1 MSKKRRTNRIT
12 ALSMIFVLLLSTIS
26 NALPFLTISAET
38 NEQAIP
44 ENHLRIHYDYGDL
57 ELEDTA
63 LWLWDDVEEAST
75 DWPNGEFFTEDQTTD
90 FGAYLDIPLK
100 EDANNVGFLVI
111 YQGDNYVGDIK
122 VELTDLDIYEIWVTH
137 DGTVST
143 QKPTEDVEPV
153 DPVIP
158 ESTRILR
165 VHYQNNDLDLDDLWL
180 WYWGDVTDPA
190 TGTWPTDGESFSE
203 EQVTDFGGYV
213 EIAMKD
219 EAVNFG
225 FQVVSSD
232 ETKPVDD
239 TNIELISPE
248 VDEIWVTHDG
258 EVYYYEPIEF
268 EKPTIRIHYQTES
281 GVYEPWGV
289 WYWNGGIVASGDVGE
304 WSLGATPFSNKDV
317 GPYGGYVD
325 IELHPD
331 ASGFEFLLV
340 ERAEPD
346 TGQKQTGDLSFADLA
361 NHRQIFIK
369 EGTDQVFSNPYYVS
383 DEEPEPEEHEGE
395 AEISVEATVNRS
407 FNYNEHALLDVE
419 ITNDSD
425 LSIRRI
431 EADVSVL
438 GGSSSLSISPELNR
452 VTLSVSSDIE
462 PGEKTIPIK
471 VVDETGGVYTTEATA
486 TITERI
492 KAEGE
497 HDWDESIIYF
507 MLTDRFADGDP
518 SNNDPYGI
526 GYDQITDNPRGA
538 YQGGDFKGVTEN
550 IDYLAELGVNT
561 IWITPIVENVGYDVS
576 HVSSDGT
583 YYGYHGYWAKDFE
596 RLNPHLGTLAEF
608 HELIDVAAE
617 HNIDIMVDVVL
628 NHIGYGLKPNESLED
643 PPAGYPT
650 DEDRARFEGMIREES
665 GSGDEKM
672 ELGGL
677 PDFKTEEASVREQI
691 VDWQTAWVE
700 KSTTPNGN
708 AIASYRVDTVKHVD
722 QVTWQHFKNEL
733 VEIDPTFK
741 LIGEAW
747 EGNYAYMRYL
757 NAGQMDSVLDFGFK
771 GYARNF
777 VNGNIVQANN
787 SLIER
792 NNMIASDATL
802 GQFLGSHDED
812 GFLTH
817 AVEGDEGKLKLAAS
831 LQITAKGQP
840 VIYYGEELGQSGA
853 NNWPEYDNRYDF
865 GWDIV
870 EDNDILDHYQT
881 VLEFRNDYSELLSRG
896 TRSTV
901 AGSNSNQW
909 LVVER
914 AHEGE
919 SVYVGFNVAEEEQD
933 ISLFVSNEDV
943 IVTDHYSDQTYTATE
958 NEDGEFVVNL
968 IAPSLADGG
977 TLLLSVK
984 NGNIL
989 PEEAENSDEVAEGY
1003 FRLHFEDIE
1012 TSLFEQLNVSSLD
1025 ELGLWLW
1032 DVADPSD
1039 NWPNGA
1045 MNFSDAVKTDFGH
1058 YIEFELTEP
1067 GADFGFL
1074 INTMTQGTQTDDFNV
1089 TLLSKEMNEAWVT
1102 TDLEIYP
1109 YQPLD
1114 IENSIRVNYVREDG
1128 NYDGWGLWT
1137 WGDVAEATS
1146 DWPNGAHSF
1155 EVGSYGSFYDL
1166 PLAENAGEIGFL
1178 LLNKE
1183 TGEQTDDMSF
1193 TEIDEHT
1200 QIFVR
1205 DGDPNVYTNP
1215 YFASVDGLRNAEV
1228 LTDSTIE
1235 LVFSGVDDL
1244 TEEALL
1250 EGLEIVDSNGESI
1263 DQFTVKINPDNNSVT
1278 ITVVDGKL
1286 IERAPLEIKYDGRE
1300 VTARVGWRLKD
1311 EMYAYDG
1318 DLGLNLRADGSAELK
1333 LWSPSADAVNVVLY
1347 DKDDQERIIDDQ
1359 LAMTLGERGVWSI
1372 ELDESNTGIT
1382 DLTGYYYHFA
1392 IEREGETVLALDPYA
1407 RSMAAWDSSNPDNY
1421 VGKAAIVDPSTIGP
1435 ELDFANIDGFE
1446 KREDAII
1453 YEVHVRD
1460 FTSDPSLEGTL
1471 NSQFGTFSAF
1481 AEKLDYIESLGV
1493 THIQLL
1499 PVMSYFFADEFNN
1512 SERLLEYSST
1522 DNNYNWGYDPQSYFS
1537 LTGMYSENPEDPAK
1551 RIEEFKLLIDEIHDR
1566 GMGIILDV
1574 VYNHTARVHIFEDLE
1589 PNYYHFMDADGTPRE
1604 AFGGGRLG
1612 TTHEMA
1618 RRILVDSITY
1628 WVEEYNVDGFRFD
1641 MMGDHDA
1648 ETIQIAFDEAKAIN
1662 PNILMIGE
1670 GWVTYAGDE
1679 NYPNVQPA
1687 DQQWMQDTKAVGSFS
1702 DDFRNELKS
1711 GFGHEG
1717 EPRFITGGARNIQH
1731 IYDNL
1736 TANPHNFKADD
1747 PGDVVPYIAA
1757 HDNLTLHDVI
1767 AQSIKKDPK
1776 DHAQEIHER
1785 IRLGNLMVLTAQGT
1799 PFIHAGQEFGRTKQ
1813 FRHEDYIGEV
1823 PAAQA
1828 PYKSTFMTDENGT
1841 PFEYPYFIHDSYDS
1855 TDAINKFDWAMA
1867 TDAEAYPINTT
1878 TQSYTTGLIALR
1890 RSTDAFSKGTM
1901 EEIDQLV
1908 SMIEAPEIGTE
1919 DLVIGYQAI
1928 DSNGDIYAVFV
1939 NADTVSR
1946 QLTLATD
1953 YSAGDIIVDGQT
1965 AGIKPINEPTG
1976 VTLTKDSIELD
1987 PLTATVIRLTA
1998 DSVEEVP
2005 EEKDVIEIKP
2015 NEPTQIAPEQTIKIS
2030 DDNGKVAQIETP
2042 KSLPEGTIIEV
2053 DFLDES
2059 EMEGAT
2065 SATGKSIAKAG
2076 QVVSV
2081 NIEYPEGYQV
2091 IEGEFFT
2098 LTLSYDS
2105 DSDWVAIFY
2114 KGNNADSWERLGGKM
2129 DRSTETI
2136 TIEIPHFSTYGVFED
2151 ALEDVIA
2158 DLEADIKDLNDKIAN
2173 LEGNNTDLK
2182 QELSDLKA
2190 KVTEIETEN
2199 QELLAMIAQILAEI
2213 ERLEAQL
2220 VEQEIT
2226 TPEDVPGQDQTDEGS
2241 EGDQPEE
2248 SEGTEGSEDETSVD
2262 STESKGDALPKTATA
2277 LYNYLLIGTI
2287 ILALGIG
2294 LAFYT
2299 YKKRKEV

>member
-1 MSKKRRTNRIT
+1 MARKRRTNRIT
-12 ALSMIFVLLLSTIS
+12 ALSMIFVLLLSMIS
-26 NALPFLTISAET
+26 SALPYSTISAET

-44 ENHLRIHYDYGDL
+44 ENHLRIHFEHGDL

-63 LWLWDDVEEAST
+63 LWLWDDVEEEST
-75 DWPNGEFFTEDQTTD
+75 DWPNGEYFTEDQTTD
-90 FGAYLDIPLK
+90 FGAYLDIPLI

-122 VELTDLDIYEIWVTH
+122 VELTDLDIYEVWVTH

-143 QKPTEDVEPV
+143 EKPIIEVEPV

-158 ESTRILR
+158 EPEPEPTKTLK
-165 VHYQNNDLDLDDLWL
+165 VHYQNNDLDLEDLRL
-180 WYWGDVTDPA
+180 WYWGDVASEPS
-190 TGTWPTDGESFSE
+190 GNWPDGEAFSDS
-203 EQVTDFGGYV
+203 QTTDFGGYV
-213 EIAMKD
+213 EIGLKEDAM
-219 EAVNFG
+219 NFG
-225 FQVVSSD
+225 FQVVTLD
-232 ETKPVDD
+232 EIKHVDD
-239 TNIELISPE
+239 TNVEFISPA

-268 EKPTIRIHYQTES
+268 EKPTIRIHYQTDS

-304 WSLGATPFSNKDV
+304 WSLGATPFSNEGV

-346 TGQKQTGDLSFADLA
+346 TGQKQTGDFSFADLA

-369 EGTDQVFSNPYYVS
+369 EGTDEAFSNPYYVS

-462 PGEKTIPIK
+462 LGDKTIPIK

-507 MLTDRFADGDP
+507 MLTDRFADGNP
-518 SNNDPYGI
+518 TNNDPYGI

-561 IWITPIVENVGYDVS
+561 IWITPIVENVGYDAS
-576 HVSSDGT
+576 HASEDGT

-596 RLNPHLGTLAEF
+596 TLNPHLGTLEEF
-608 HELIDVAAE
+608 HELIDVAADR
-617 HNIDIMVDVVL
+617 NIDIMVDVVL
-628 NHIGYGLKPNESLED
+628 NHAGYGLKADEALDN

-650 DEDRARFEGMIREES
+650 DEDRARFEGMIREEG

-677 PDFKTEEASVREQI
+677 PDFKTEQASVREQI
-691 VDWQTAWVE
+691 VDWQTAWAE

-757 NAGQMDSVLDFGFK
+757 NAGQMDSVLDFDFK

-787 SLIER
+787 DLIAR
-792 NNMIASDATL
+792 NEMISSDATL

-831 LQITAKGQP
+831 LQVTAKGQP

-853 NNWPEYDNRYDF
+853 NNWPNYDNRYDF
-865 GWDIV
+865 GWDII
-870 EDNDILDHYQT
+870 EDNDILEHYQT
-881 VLEFRNDYSELLSRG
+881 VIGFRNDHSELLSRG
-896 TRSTV
+896 TRSTI
-901 AGSNSNQW
+901 AGSDSNQW

-914 AHEGE
+914 AYQGE
-919 SVYVGFNVAEEEQD
+919 SVYLGFNVADEAQNITLE
-933 ISLFVSNEDV
+933 VSSADA
-943 IVTDHYSDQTYTATE
+943 IVTDHYTDQTYEASVNE
-958 NEDGEFVVNL
+958 NDEYVVT
-968 IAPSLADGG
+968 ITAPSMADGG
-977 TLLLSVK
+977 TVLLTVE
-984 NGNIL
+984 NGKIL
-989 PEEAENSDEVAEGY
+989 PGSVEASDEIPDGY

-1012 TSLFEQLNVSSLD
+1012 TSFFELLNVTD
-1025 ELGLWLW
+1025 IEEIGLWLW
-1032 DVADPSD
+1032 NVANPSE
-1039 NWPNGA
+1039 NWPTGS
-1045 MNFSDAVKTDFGH
+1045 MRFSEAVETDFGH
-1058 YIEFELTEP
+1058 YLEFELASP

-1074 INTMTQGTQTDDFNV
+1074 INTNQGAQSDDFNLS
-1089 TLLSKEMNEAWVT
+1089 LLSQEMNEAWVT

-1109 YQPLD
+1109 YEPLD
-1114 IENSIRVNYVREDG
+1114 LENSIRVNYVREDD

-1137 WGDVAEATS
+1137 WGDVVEATD

-1183 TGEQTDDMSF
+1183 TDEQTSDMSF
-1193 TEIDEHT
+1193 DELDQHT

-1347 DKDDQERIIDDQ
+1347 DKNDQTKIVDDQ
-1359 LAMTLGERGVWSI
+1359 LAMTLGDRGVWSI
-1372 ELDESNTGIT
+1372 ELDESNTDIT

-1407 RSMAAWDSSNPDNY
+1407 RSMAAWDNSNPDNY

-1435 ELDFANIDGFE
+1435 ELDFANIDGYE

-1460 FTSDPSLEGTL
+1460 FTSDPSLEGKL
-1471 NSQFGTFSAF
+1471 DSQFGTFSAF

-1574 VYNHTARVHIFEDLE
+1574 VYNHTARVHLFEDLE
-1589 PNYYHFMDADGTPRE
+1589 PNYYHFMDADGTSRE

-1612 TTHEMA
+1612 TTHEMS

-1687 DQQWMQDTKAVGSFS
+1687 DQHWMQDTQAVGSFS
-1702 DDFRNELKS
+1702 DEFRNELKS
-1711 GFGHEG
+1711 GFGSEG
-1717 EPRFITGGARNIQH
+1717 QPRFLTGGARNIQQ

-1813 FRHEDYIGEV
+1813 FRDEDYIGEV

-1855 TDAINKFDWAMA
+1855 TDAVNKFDWAMA

-1901 EEIDQLV
+1901 AEIDQFV

-1965 AGIKPINEPTG
+1965 AGTEPISNPTG
-1976 VTLTKDSIELD
+1976 VTLSSDSIELD

-1998 DSVEEVP
+1998 DDDDGEGDPGDPEQPEVPGEPSKPGEPSEPSEPGDESPTEEVSP
-2005 EEKDVIEIKP
+2005 DLTD
-2015 NEPTQIAPEQTIKIS
+2015 PT
-2030 DDNGKVAQIETP
+2030 
-2042 KSLPEGTIIEV
+2042 
-2053 DFLDES
+2053 
-2059 EMEGAT
+2059 
-2065 SATGKSIAKAG
+2065 
-2076 QVVSV
+2076 
-2081 NIEYPEGYQV
+2081 
-2091 IEGEFFT
+2091 
-2098 LTLSYDS
+2098 
-2105 DSDWVAIFY
+2105 
-2114 KGNNADSWERLGGKM
+2114 
-2129 DRSTETI
+2129 
-2136 TIEIPHFSTYGVFED
+2136 
-2151 ALEDVIA
+2151 
-2158 DLEADIKDLNDKIAN
+2158 
-2173 LEGNNTDLK
+2173 
-2182 QELSDLKA
+2182 
-2190 KVTEIETEN
+2190 
-2199 QELLAMIAQILAEI
+2199 
-2213 ERLEAQL
+2213 
-2220 VEQEIT
+2220 
-2226 TPEDVPGQDQTDEGS
+2226 
-2241 EGDQPEE
+2241 
-2248 SEGTEGSEDETSVD
+2248 D
-2262 STESKGDALPKTATA
+2262 STESEGEALPKTATA

-2287 ILALGIG
+2287 ILAIGIG
-2294 LAFYT
+2294 LTFYT
-2299 YKKRKEV
+2299 YKKRKEA

>member
-1 MSKKRRTNRIT
+1 MGKKRRTNRIT

-44 ENHLRIHYDYGDL
+44 KNHLRIHFENDDLLLDDLYVWKWGDVA
-57 ELEDTA
+57 EPSMPSDETPWPED
-63 LWLWDDVEEAST
+63 VPFVKE
-75 DWPNGEFFTEDQTTD
+75 QTTD
-90 FGAYLDIPLK
+90 FGGYVDILLNDNPSLVEFQIGSSDEVNHFGNLKADLTELD
-100 EDANNVGFLVI
+100 N
-111 YQGDNYVGDIK
+111 
-122 VELTDLDIYEIWVTH
+122 YEIWVTR
-137 DGTVST
+137 DGTVYYE
-143 QKPTEDVEPV
+143 KPVEGVEPV
-153 DPVIP
+153 EPTPDRV
-158 ESTRILR
+158 LK
-165 VHYQNNDLDLDDLWL
+165 VHYQNNDLDLDDLRL
-180 WYWGDVTDPA
+180 WYWGDIA
-190 TGTWPTDGESFSE
+190 TEPSGDWPDGEPFSE
-203 EQVTDFGGYV
+203 SQTTDFGGYV
-213 EIAMKD
+213 EIGLK
-219 EAVNFG
+219 ENAVNFG
-225 FQVVSSD
+225 FQVVTPD
-232 ETKPVDD
+232 ETKHVDD

-268 EKPTIRIHYQTES
+268 DEPTIRVHYLRES
-281 GVYEPWGV
+281 GEYEPWGI
-289 WYWNGGIVASGDVGE
+289 WYWGDVVQESNHSNG
-304 WSLGATPFSNKDV
+304 WAHDATPFSDEQI
-317 GPYGGYVD
+317 GRYGAYVD
-325 IELHPD
+325 IPVQETVANFGFLMVEMP
-331 ASGFEFLLV
+331 SG
-340 ERAEPD
+340 D
-346 TGQKQTGDLSFADLA
+346 DQTTDMSFTDYDQ
-361 NHRQIFIK
+361 HQQIFVK
-369 EGTDQVFSNPYYVS
+369 EGIDQAFTNPYYVS
-383 DEEPEPEEHEGE
+383 DEEEEPEESPGE
-395 AEISVEATVNRS
+395 ADIEVNATVNRD
-407 FNYNEHALLDVE
+407 FNYAEHALLDVE
-419 ITNDSD
+419 IDNNSD
-425 LSIRRI
+425 LAIRRI
-431 EADVSVL
+431 EADVSAL

-471 VVDETGGVYTTEATA
+471 VVDETGGVYTTETTA
-486 TITERI
+486 TVLPRV

-497 HDWDESIIYF
+497 RDWDESIIYF
-507 MLTDRFADGDP
+507 MLTDRFADGD
-518 SNNDPYGI
+518 STNNDPYGI

-550 IDYLAELGVNT
+550 IDYLAELGINT

-576 HVSSDGT
+576 HASDDGE
-583 YYGYHGYWAKDFE
+583 YFSYHGYWAKDFE
-596 RLNPHLGTLAEF
+596 ELNPHLGTLAEF

-617 HNIDIMVDVVL
+617 RNIDIMVDVVL
-628 NHIGYGLKPNESLED
+628 NHLGYGLKPDESLD
-643 PPAGYPT
+643 NPPAGYPT

-672 ELGGL
+672 ELSGL
-677 PDFKTEEASVREQI
+677 PDLKTEEQAVREQI
-691 VDWQTAWVE
+691 VAWQSDWLE
-700 KSTTPNGN
+700 KSTTDNGN
-708 AIASYRVDTVKHVD
+708 SIASYRVDTVKHVD

-733 VEIDPTFK
+733 VEIDPNFK

-747 EGNYAYMRYL
+747 ESNYSYMRYL
-757 NAGQMDSVLDFGFK
+757 NAGQMDSVLDFDFK

-777 VNGNIVQANN
+777 VNGNLVQANN
-787 SLIER
+787 DLIAR
-792 NNMIASDATL
+792 NEMISSDATL

-812 GFLTH
+812 GFLSH
-817 AVEGDEGKLKLAAS
+817 AVDGDKGKLKLAAS

-865 GWDIV
+865 GWDLV

-901 AGSNSNQW
+901 AGSNSDQW

-914 AHEGE
+914 AHQGE
-919 SVYVGFNVAEEEQD
+919 SVYLGFNVAEEAQA
-933 ISLFVSNEDV
+933 ITLAVSDEDV
-943 IVTDHYSDQTYTATE
+943 IVTDHYSDRTYTASE
-958 NEDGEFVVNL
+958 NEDGEFVVTL
-968 IAPSLADGG
+968 SVPSLADGG
-977 TLLLSVK
+977 TILLSAD
-984 NGNIL
+984 NGQIL
-989 PEEAENSDEVAEGY
+989 PGEVESSDEIPEGY
-1003 FRLHFEDIE
+1003 FRLHFEDVE
-1012 TSLFEQLNVSSLD
+1012 ASFFDQLGVTGLD
-1025 ELGLWLW
+1025 QLGLWLW
-1032 DVADPSD
+1032 DVANPSD

-1045 MNFSDAVKTDFGH
+1045 MNFSNAVKTDFGH

-1102 TDLEIYP
+1102 VDHKIYP

-1146 DWPNGAHSF
+1146 DWPNGHPF
-1155 EVGSYGSFYDL
+1155 EEGGYGSFYDL
-1166 PLAENAGEIGFL
+1166 DLAEKAGEIGFL
-1178 LLNKE
+1178 LVNRDTE
-1183 TGEQTDDMSF
+1183 EQTENMSF
-1193 TEIDEHT
+1193 AELDQHT

-1215 YFASVDGLRNAEV
+1215 YFASVEGLRTAEV

-1235 LVFSGVDDL
+1235 LVFSSVEGL
-1244 TEEALL
+1244 TEQDLL
-1250 EGLEIVDSNGESI
+1250 EGLEIVDANGDAI
-1263 DQFTVKINPDNNSVT
+1263 TDFTVEINSETDTVIVT
-1278 ITVVDGKL
+1278 VEASGL
-1286 IERAPLEIKYDGRE
+1286 IEKAPIVIKYDGRE
-1300 VTARVGWRLKD
+1300 AIAQVGWRLID

-1318 DLGLNLRADGSAELK
+1318 ELGLNLRADGSAELK
-1333 LWSPSADAVNVVLY
+1333 LWSPSADSVNVVLY
-1347 DKDDQERIIDDQ
+1347 DKDDQDQIINDQ
-1359 LAMTLGERGVWSI
+1359 LVMTPGDRGVWSI

-1407 RSMAAWDSSNPDNY
+1407 RSMAAWDNSNPDNY

-1435 ELDFANIDGFE
+1435 ELDFANIDGYE

-1460 FTSDPSLEGTL
+1460 FTSDPSLEGKL
-1471 NSQFGTFSAF
+1471 DSQFGTFSAF

-1574 VYNHTARVHIFEDLE
+1574 VYNHTACVHLFEDLE

-1648 ETIQIAFDEAKAIN
+1648 ETIQIAYDEAKAIN

-1687 DQQWMQDTKAVGSFS
+1687 DQHWMQDTQAVGSFS
-1702 DDFRNELKS
+1702 DEFRNELKS
-1711 GFGHEG
+1711 GFGSEG
-1717 EPRFITGGARNIQH
+1717 QPRFLTGGARNIQQ

-1813 FRHEDYIGEV
+1813 FRHEAYKEEV
-1823 PAAQA
+1823 PASQA

-1855 TDAINKFDWAMA
+1855 TDAVNKFDWAMA
-1867 TDAEAYPINTT
+1867 TDTEAYPINTT

-1890 RSTDAFSKGTM
+1890 RSTDAFSRGTM
-1901 EEIDQLV
+1901 EEIDQFV

-1928 DSNGDIYAVFV
+1928 DSDGDTYAVFI

-1953 YSAGDIIVDGQT
+1953 YSDGEIIVDSQT
-1965 AGIKPINEPTG
+1965 AGIEPINEPTG

-1998 DSVEEVP
+1998 DDDDGDGDPGDPEQPEVPGEPSKPGEPSEPSEPGDESPTEEVSP
-2005 EEKDVIEIKP
+2005 DLTD
-2015 NEPTQIAPEQTIKIS
+2015 PT
-2030 DDNGKVAQIETP
+2030 
-2042 KSLPEGTIIEV
+2042 
-2053 DFLDES
+2053 
-2059 EMEGAT
+2059 
-2065 SATGKSIAKAG
+2065 
-2076 QVVSV
+2076 
-2081 NIEYPEGYQV
+2081 
-2091 IEGEFFT
+2091 
-2098 LTLSYDS
+2098 
-2105 DSDWVAIFY
+2105 
-2114 KGNNADSWERLGGKM
+2114 
-2129 DRSTETI
+2129 
-2136 TIEIPHFSTYGVFED
+2136 
-2151 ALEDVIA
+2151 
-2158 DLEADIKDLNDKIAN
+2158 
-2173 LEGNNTDLK
+2173 
-2182 QELSDLKA
+2182 
-2190 KVTEIETEN
+2190 
-2199 QELLAMIAQILAEI
+2199 
-2213 ERLEAQL
+2213 
-2220 VEQEIT
+2220 
-2226 TPEDVPGQDQTDEGS
+2226 
-2241 EGDQPEE
+2241 
-2248 SEGTEGSEDETSVD
+2248 D

-2287 ILALGIG
+2287 IFALGLG
-2294 LAFYT
+2294 LVFFT
-2299 YKKRKEV
+2299 YKKREEG